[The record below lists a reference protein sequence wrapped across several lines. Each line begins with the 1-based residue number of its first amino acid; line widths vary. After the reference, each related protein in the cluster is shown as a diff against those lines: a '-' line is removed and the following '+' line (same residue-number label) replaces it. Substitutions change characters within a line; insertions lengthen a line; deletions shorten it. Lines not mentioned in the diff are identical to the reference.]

1 MPRHLLT
8 LALLVCLDLPPMAE
22 EAHDE
27 VLAQLTHHY
36 RETCDYRRVA
46 CIDASLHVRDGT
58 PSLRIAVRARDA
70 ALDPAPGFAGVQ
82 GENLQTADELA
93 ERLLGPDA
101 PCPFEVVDRAPLTR
115 RRFVDGRLV
124 ETRGEV
130 DIVEVAAE
138 VALQEGSWEVSIPLD
153 GEVKLRIRGRLELG
167 PRGWVGKVSRIWQPP
182 LPRSM
187 GGER

>member
-8 LALLVCLDLPPMAE
+8 LALLLCLGLPPRA
-22 EAHDE
+22 DE
-27 VLAQLTHHY
+27 TDDQVLSQLTWHY
-36 RETCDYRRVA
+36 RETCDFRRVA
-46 CIDASLHVRDGT
+46 RIDASIHVRDGA

-70 ALDPAPGFAGVQ
+70 ALEPAPGFPGVQ

-93 ERLLGPDA
+93 ERLLGP
-101 PCPFEVVDRAPLTR
+101 EAPLPFQVVEQAQLVR

-124 ETRGEV
+124 ETRGDPQV
-130 DIVEVAAE
+130 VEVAAE
-138 VALQEGSWEVSIPLD
+138 VPLEEGRWEIAITMD
-153 GEVKLRIRGRLELG
+153 GEVKLRIAGRIEQG
-167 PRGWVGKVSRIWQPP
+167 PRGWLGRVTRIWQPP